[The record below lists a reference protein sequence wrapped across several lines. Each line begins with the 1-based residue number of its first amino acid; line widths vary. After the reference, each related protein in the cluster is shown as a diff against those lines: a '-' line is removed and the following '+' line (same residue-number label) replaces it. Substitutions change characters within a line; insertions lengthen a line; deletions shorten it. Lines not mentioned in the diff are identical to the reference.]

1 MGLALLARTPAE
13 SPKAANALRARG
25 EEPRRTE
32 FDPQGQNAVVR
43 GARPGRLG
51 IRAAAEPA
59 YPELPNSRDD
69 AGSCGLATT
78 SRGNAGAS

>member
-32 FDPQGQNAVVR
+32 FDSQGQNAVVR
-43 GARPGRLG
+43 ATERASGALQ
-51 IRAAAEPA
+51 
-59 YPELPNSRDD
+59 ELPSNPPTDSAR
-69 AGSCGLATT
+69 
-78 SRGNAGAS
+78 R